1 MLHEIRPVDRLIIL
15 GFSLHKLAVMNYA
28 VSFDIKKQHCKIL
41 LQFKITV
48 PYFNILS
55 NHMIL
60 QKLLKFSKI
69 ISGNFDFLFIP
80 SFIYSIF

>member
-28 VSFDIKKQHCKIL
+28 VSFDINTEL

-48 PYFNILS
+48 PYLNILP

-60 QKLLKFSKI
+60 QKLLHFSKI